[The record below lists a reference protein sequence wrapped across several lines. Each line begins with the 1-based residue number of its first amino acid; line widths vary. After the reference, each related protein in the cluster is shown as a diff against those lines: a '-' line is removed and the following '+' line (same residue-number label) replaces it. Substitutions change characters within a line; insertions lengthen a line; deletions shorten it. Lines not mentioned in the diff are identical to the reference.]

1 MLSYVFL
8 VGKVEQLRDG
18 KELSDYSHDTLCV
31 AQSGKMRS
39 VMADVDSQPK
49 TIQSLYTWFSE
60 GKLTVNRRYQRKL
73 VWTLT
78 EKQKLVESILNRYPI
93 PAVLLAEKG
102 EGKYEIIDGLQRL
115 FTMMSFI
122 EGSFPTLQ
130 GAIFDIAQFPTAQT
144 RANENKFT
152 VPNSSNL
159 LEPREVNVFLDYS
172 MAVSV
177 MRGASENEIDDV
189 FARINTYGHQ
199 LSNQERRQ
207 AGIKDEFS
215 DMIRLSA
222 CFHRG
227 DVSSDHLDLSDMPSI
242 SVDLPMTKHGYLVQ
256 ADEIFWVKSGILRS
270 TDLRDS
276 LDEECLADIAA
287 SIVGGQILER
297 SKGALDEV
305 YARDSEENERITRAL
320 DTYGSDKL
328 SDEIKFSISE
338 VMKVAQSGSPIK
350 LRDLIFSSRTTTNA
364 FPATFTLLVIAF
376 HEKLVKESNS
386 IRDYEA
392 LKGSLT
398 DLASR
403 IQGRKTKKEDRRKNV
418 DMIKGLLTPYVVPA
432 TSMDAVYGDHTIIDV
447 DAVLH
452 RSEIELPNYELKQGL
467 LRLDGSRG
475 VDANMIDKVV
485 KTVAAIAN
493 NGPNSSGKVL
503 IGVTDKTSDADRIR
517 ELDGFQPIRVGRR
530 HVVGVRR
537 EADVLGETAEE
548 YFGRWKTGIRNS
560 NLSDPLKSSVL
571 SSMDYNNY
579 YGLGVIIISVPGQ
592 NSLSTVGE
600 KIYWRD
606 GDETREATTVDQG
619 INLGSRFS

>member
-493 NGPNSSGKVL
+493 NGPNSSGKVAHR
-503 IGVTDKTSDADRIR
+503 S
-517 ELDGFQPIRVGRR
+517 
-530 HVVGVRR
+530 
-537 EADVLGETAEE
+537 
-548 YFGRWKTGIRNS
+548 
-560 NLSDPLKSSVL
+560 
-571 SSMDYNNY
+571 
-579 YGLGVIIISVPGQ
+579 
-592 NSLSTVGE
+592 
-600 KIYWRD
+600 
-606 GDETREATTVDQG
+606 
-619 INLGSRFS
+619 